1 MGRRRLLLSD
11 LLLLLLIAIA
21 VAGAAAAIAIPRAA
35 PAFGVETGW
44 PPEHCLRCF
53 APPDAPFVLGA
64 AAAIHLGNTNSCIAG
79 YDDDDAPLGAKR
91 SYYQFCIP
99 SWVALAHDNGTVISG
114 EAAMNRAALSPS
126 TAVSAFMRLL
136 HRRQFPLPSPKFV
149 LGLPDQLGVE
159 DDVVKRE
166 IELVP
171 YKFTKMLGWVS
182 VQLDTDAEF
191 SVDHL
196 AGILIS
202 HLKHTAEAHL
212 GRHINNAVIT
222 LPSRL
227 SYSADGRQVLSSAAK
242 EYSGFRAVKVVDEHI
257 AAAAAYG
264 HHTKQGDR
272 KAILVFHLGGRT
284 SHATI
289 FKFVDGTARLIATRA
304 HHFLGGKI
312 DQCPASF
319 LNTSDDFTARI
330 VDHMVEHIK
339 EQHGRDVRQE
349 EKAMVRLRV
358 ACEHAKK
365 ALSEQQE
372 TLVQMDSLL
381 DDGAVFSATLTRAKF
396 EELNHDLLDRAMA
409 LVKEVVVTTGGV
421 EVVDEVLV
429 VGGSARIPK
438 VRQLVK
444 DYFNGNGNGTH
455 PNSRGCKGPVDVEP
469 EDAVLH
475 GAALLSRP
483 LPVAEGTAA
492 ARSIDFDHWFRGR
505 HLISLV

>member
-136 HRRQFPLPSPKFV
+136 HRR
-149 LGLPDQLGVE
+149 VE

-304 HHFLGGKI
+304 HHFLGG
-312 DQCPASF
+312 
-319 LNTSDDFTARI
+319 DDFTARI

-421 EVVDEVLV
+421 KVVDEVLV

>member
-1 MGRRRLLLSD
+1 
-11 LLLLLLIAIA
+11 
-21 VAGAAAAIAIPRAA
+21 
-35 PAFGVETGW
+35 
-44 PPEHCLRCF
+44 
-53 APPDAPFVLGA
+53 
-64 AAAIHLGNTNSCIAG
+64 
-79 YDDDDAPLGAKR
+79 
-91 SYYQFCIP
+91 
-99 SWVALAHDNGTVISG
+99 
-114 EAAMNRAALSPS
+114 
-126 TAVSAFMRLL
+126 
-136 HRRQFPLPSPKFV
+136 
-149 LGLPDQLGVE
+149 
-159 DDVVKRE
+159 
-166 IELVP
+166 
-171 YKFTKMLGWVS
+171 
-182 VQLDTDAEF
+182 
-191 SVDHL
+191 
-196 AGILIS
+196 
-202 HLKHTAEAHL
+202 
-212 GRHINNAVIT
+212 
-222 LPSRL
+222 
-227 SYSADGRQVLSSAAK
+227 
-242 EYSGFRAVKVVDEHI
+242 
-257 AAAAAYG
+257 
-264 HHTKQGDR
+264 
-272 KAILVFHLGGRT
+272 
-284 SHATI
+284 
-289 FKFVDGTARLIATRA
+289 
-304 HHFLGGKI
+304 
-312 DQCPASF
+312 
-319 LNTSDDFTARI
+319 
-330 VDHMVEHIK
+330 MVEHIK

-492 ARSIDFDHWFRGR
+492 ARSIDFDHWFRRR